1 MRQTYRPEGERWFEW
16 PLTPDSVGMSSGEL
30 IAELYETIGKLNHDR
45 GWDLT
50 MVAPAH
56 FGDVIID
63 RQAGCLRA
71 RCAWKAKDPSQMGAE
86 PSTCVKEA

>member
-50 MVAPAH
+50 MVAPAFRRRH
-56 FGDVIID
+56 H
-63 RQAGCLRA
+63 RQAGRLPA
-71 RCAWKAKDPSQMGAE
+71 R
-86 PSTCVKEA
+86 

>member
-1 MRQTYRPEGERWFEW
+1 MRQTYGPEGGRWFEW
-16 PLTPDSVGMSSGEL
+16 PLTPDSVG
-30 IAELYETIGKLNHDR
+30 ETVSKLNHDR

-50 MVAPAH
+50 MVAPAR

-63 RQAGCLRA
+63 REAGCLRA

-86 PSTCVKEA
+86 PSTYVKEA

>member
-1 MRQTYRPEGERWFEW
+1 
-16 PLTPDSVGMSSGEL
+16 
-30 IAELYETIGKLNHDR
+30 
-45 GWDLT
+45 
-50 MVAPAH
+50 MVAPAR

-86 PSTCVKEA
+86 PSTYVKEA

>member
-1 MRQTYRPEGERWFEW
+1 MRQTDGPEGGRGFEW
-16 PLTPDSVGMSSGEL
+16 PVTTDSVGMSSGEL
-30 IAELYETIGKLNHDR
+30 IAELYETVSKLNHDR

-50 MVAPAH
+50 MVAPAR

-63 RQAGCLRA
+63 REAGCLRA

-86 PSTCVKEA
+86 PSTYVKEA

>member
-1 MRQTYRPEGERWFEW
+1 
-16 PLTPDSVGMSSGEL
+16 
-30 IAELYETIGKLNHDR
+30 
-45 GWDLT
+45 

-71 RCAWKAKDPSQMGAE
+71 RCAWKTKDPSQMGAE
-86 PSTCVKEA
+86 PSTYVKEA